1 MSGAKSPATLQ
12 TSEVKQCCASLYESD
27 RARGLKPLT
36 GRSRHNL
43 PNPIVN
49 PPNPYVPTN
58 SPAMAICST
67 CSVSVKLR
75 TSAIAIRRA
84 RFSERRRKNT
94 LRRDFLVPR
103 VCDPPWNLISLP
115 AAGKPLVHG

>member
-58 SPAMAICST
+58 SPAIGDLFDM
-67 CSVSVKLR
+67 
-75 TSAIAIRRA
+75 
-84 RFSERRRKNT
+84 FSFGQAQNERDRN
-94 LRRDFLVPR
+94 
-103 VCDPPWNLISLP
+103 
-115 AAGKPLVHG
+115 